1 VKAKG
6 FEFDLA
12 AAPTQG
18 LSLGGSLSYTDT
30 SYNDLNPIIVAAN
43 AGAYSPSSYRPKWNG
58 GLWAQYDTQPL
69 INDAYLT
76 FRADGIW
83 QSDMGLSQNPNA
95 PLPSILPALIEQPSY
110 WLVNGRVAL
119 RDLEIGGAKT
129 ELAVWG
135 KNLTDEKAI
144 GFALNLNQIFGS
156 ANFIPARSYGLDLTI
171 EF

>member
-1 VKAKG
+1 MP
-6 FEFDLA
+6 DIA
-12 AAPTQG
+12 AAPAQG

-30 SYNDLNPIIVAAN
+30 SFNNLNPVIVAAN
-43 AGAYSPSSYRPKWNG
+43 AGSYGTASYRPKWNG

-69 INDAYLT
+69 VGDAFVT

-83 QSDMGLSQNPNA
+83 QSDMGLAQNANA
-95 PLPSILPALIEQPSY
+95 PLPLLVPALIEQPSY
-110 WLVNGRVAL
+110 WLVNGRIAL

-129 ELAVWG
+129 EFALWA

-156 ANFIPARSYGLDLTI
+156 ANFIPARSYGIDLTI